1 MQRKTT
7 QQWREQIIDV
17 QNNLD
22 QLKDIMLSDKSQY
35 QKIIY
40 CILIPVVSHSQSDK
54 SVMMENRSDRNCLGW
69 GLG

>member
-22 QLKDIMLSDKSQY
+22 QLKGIMLSDKSQY

-40 CILIPVVSHSQSDK
+40 CILIPFVSHSQSDK

>member
-22 QLKDIMLSDKSQY
+22 HLKGIMLSDKSQY
-35 QKIIY
+35 QKNYVLYFDSI
-40 CILIPVVSHSQSDK
+40 CVTFSKWQKCNDG
-54 SVMMENRSDRNCLGW
+54 E
-69 GLG
+69 

>member
-1 MQRKTT
+1 MQWKTT

-22 QLKDIMLSDKSQY
+22 QLKGIMLSDKSQY
-35 QKIIY
+35 QKTTY
-40 CILIPVVSHSQSDK
+40 CIMIPFVSHSQNDK
-54 SVMMENRSDRNCLGW
+54 SVMMENRSDRNCLGL